1 MCVCV
6 CMYVYL
12 YNIHVKMNLPIR
24 ISKYTEWNEQKVTSR
39 LIKCCQSLIVYNTK
53 VAPSGM
59 YKVPTVNVYESSS
72 LIINA
77 LWHIDNVRFYKRIF
91 INDSSTVEK
100 NTQNDV
106 INLDRSRTKWNR
118 HNKVIITDRY
128 PEWEFCY
135 LWISHPP
142 TTDFSCPFGDR
153 GWTIAA
159 IHAALFYTSMHRDAL
174 LDSLATSLIKKY
186 LIHNALVYLNFMLS
200 L

>member
-6 CMYVYL
+6 CIV

-24 ISKYTEWNEQKVTSR
+24 ISKYTKWNEQKVTSR

-59 YKVPTVNVYESSS
+59 YKVPTVCVYESNS
-72 LIINA
+72 LIINT

-91 INDSSTVEK
+91 INYSSTVEK

-106 INLDRSRTKWNR
+106 INLYRSRTKWNG

-128 PEWEFCY
+128 PEWEFLLFVNFASTHVWFFMSIWWPRMNNCCY
-135 LWISHPP
+135 
-142 TTDFSCPFGDR
+142 SCG
-153 GWTIAA
+153 TV
-159 IHAALFYTSMHRDAL
+159 LY
-174 LDSLATSLIKKY
+174 KY
-186 LIHNALVYLNFMLS
+186 V
-200 L
+200 